1 MKTKTKPTTNNNKK
15 PKPNPNQKKKKKKEN
30 KKTTTKTPDM
40 LSAFTLSEGKQ
51 VDYSKDR
58 SCLLSLSAER
68 ATILSAFAMGF
79 LSTRPSNN

>member
-15 PKPNPNQKKKKKKEN
+15 PKPNQTKKEN

-58 SCLLSLSAER
+58 SCLLSLSDER

>member
-1 MKTKTKPTTNNNKK
+1 MKTKTKPTTNKNKK
-15 PKPNPNQKKKKKKEN
+15 PKPNQTKKKKKKKEN